1 MDWIYLISAALCF
14 AAGGFF
20 MKSSAG
26 ATRLNA
32 SAAFISLFII
42 GAVLQA
48 RAMKRS
54 DMGVVYIAV
63 LGLEAILAL
72 SISAIALHER
82 LSWQRLTAAC
92 LIVLGVILLR
102 RF

>member
-1 MDWIYLISAALCF
+1 MEWTYLIFAAFCF
-14 AAGGFF
+14 AIGGLF

-26 ATRLNA
+26 ATRLNPTV
-32 SAAFISLFII
+32 AFISVFII

-54 DMGVVYIAV
+54 DMGVVYLAV

-72 SISAIALHER
+72 SISAMVLQEK
-82 LSWQRLTAAC
+82 LSWQRLIAAC
-92 LIVLGVILLR
+92 LIVLGVVLLR
-102 RF
+102 RS